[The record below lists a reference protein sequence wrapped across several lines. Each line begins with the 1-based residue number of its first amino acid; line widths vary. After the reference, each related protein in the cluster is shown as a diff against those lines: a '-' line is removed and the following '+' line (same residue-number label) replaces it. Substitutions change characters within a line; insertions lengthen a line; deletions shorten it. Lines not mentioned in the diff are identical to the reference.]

1 MDINIGT
8 LRDIGKQF
16 NEEVNTRIS
25 NRYNLKKI
33 LPEIDVVY
41 NCVRW
46 PKDAKEYM
54 IDREMVRSMEKRF
67 RYRRYQQRLWC
78 NRDVP

>member
-1 MDINIGT
+1 MVGRAAISVLHALGAWVTVMDINIGT

-16 NEEVNTRIS
+16 NEEVNTQIS

-46 PKDAKEYM
+46 PRMPK
-54 IDREMVRSMEKRF
+54 
-67 RYRRYQQRLWC
+67 
-78 NRDVP
+78 NT